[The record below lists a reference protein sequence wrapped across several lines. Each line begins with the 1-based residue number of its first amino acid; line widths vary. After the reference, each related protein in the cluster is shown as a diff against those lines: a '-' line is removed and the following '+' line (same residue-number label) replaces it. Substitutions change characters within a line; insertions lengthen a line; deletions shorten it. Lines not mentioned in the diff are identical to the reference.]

1 MNQPVDASVG
11 AQPHMPKQG
20 MVPPI
25 PSPSGQKRKKG
36 PGFLRSATP
45 FFYILPGLLPLLLF
59 TYLPLLRTFQL
70 SLYEWNM
77 VSPQWRFVGFGNYHT
92 LLTGEEFWLAGWNT
106 LLYVVG
112 MLVFSVV
119 APLTLAVLV
128 TRATGGLQTLYKGVL
143 FSPAVISF
151 AVAAITW
158 LWIFNP
164 IDGVLNR
171 LLLDLGVTGPSWL
184 NNPRWVIPAILVI
197 CSWKLI
203 GYNFVIFAA
212 GLASIPNE
220 FYDAAKVD
228 GASGFQQ
235 FWRIS
240 WPLLSP
246 TTFFVLVTTVIYA
259 DQQTLIPIQILTQ
272 GGPNK
277 ASTNLVYLI
286 FQYGFQ
292 FFETGIAS
300 ALATLVFL
308 LFIAATLIQQ
318 KLLERFVH
326 YGL

>member
-1 MNQPVDASVG
+1 MGASAKRV
-11 AQPHMPKQG
+11 
-20 MVPPI
+20 VL
-25 PSPSGQKRKKG
+25 PSHVVTSNRLSGW
-36 PGFLRSATP
+36 LRHAAP
-45 FFYILPGLLPLLLF
+45 YLYILPAFLPLVAF
-59 TYLPLLRTFQL
+59 VYFPLGRTFQL
-70 SLYEWNM
+70 SLYDWNM
-77 VSPQWRFVGFGNYHT
+77 VSPQWRFAGAANYQA
-92 LLTGEEFWLAGWNT
+92 LLTGEEFWMACWNT
-106 LLYVVG
+106 VLYVVG
-112 MLVFSVV
+112 MLIFSIVI
-119 APLTLAVLV
+119 PLTLAVLL
-128 TRATGGLQTLYKGVL
+128 TRIAGGLQTLYKAIL

-164 IDGVLNR
+164 IDGLLNR
-171 LLLDLGVTGPSWL
+171 LLLELGIAGPSWL
-184 NNPRWVIPAILVI
+184 NNPRWVIPTILII

-212 GLASIPNE
+212 GLAGIPNE
-220 FYDAAKVD
+220 YYDAAKVD
-228 GASGFQQ
+228 GASAFQQ

-240 WPLLSP
+240 WPLLTP

-292 FFETGIAS
+292 FFETGLAS

-308 LFIAATLIQQ
+308 LFTGITVLQQ
-318 KLLERFVH
+318 RLLERFVH
-326 YGL
+326 YEV

>member
-1 MNQPVDASVG
+1 
-11 AQPHMPKQG
+11 
-20 MVPPI
+20 
-25 PSPSGQKRKKG
+25 
-36 PGFLRSATP
+36 L
-45 FFYILPGLLPLLLF
+45 YILPAFLPLVAF
-59 TYLPLLRTFQL
+59 VYFPLGRTFQL
-70 SLYEWNM
+70 SLYDWNM
-77 VSPQWRFVGFGNYHT
+77 VSPQWRFAGAANYQA
-92 LLTGEEFWLAGWNT
+92 LLTGEEFWMACWNT
-106 LLYVVG
+106 VLYVVG
-112 MLVFSVV
+112 MLIFSIVI
-119 APLTLAVLV
+119 PLTLAVLL
-128 TRATGGLQTLYKGVL
+128 TRIAGGLQTLYKAIL

-164 IDGVLNR
+164 IDGLLNR
-171 LLLDLGVTGPSWL
+171 LLLELGIAGPSWL
-184 NNPRWVIPAILVI
+184 NNPRWVIPTILII

-212 GLASIPNE
+212 GLAGIPNE
-220 FYDAAKVD
+220 YYDAAKVD
-228 GASGFQQ
+228 GASAFQQ

-240 WPLLSP
+240 WPLLTP

-292 FFETGIAS
+292 FFETGLAS

-308 LFIAATLIQQ
+308 LFTGITVLQQ
-318 KLLERFVH
+318 RLLERFVH
-326 YGL
+326 YEV